1 MIIDLSKLRI
11 LAEAAKLDPY
21 DNLVA
26 NTYGISMP
34 PAKGSEL
41 IAEIE
46 RHREVIAEG
55 CKAESRILLAGLP
68 CAGAAPCR
76 GLDEAEGRKP
86 DYNTHP
92 TTSRNTKAVD
102 RPTQACQENQA

>member
-1 MIIDLSKLRI
+1 MTIDLLKLKA
-11 LAEAAKLDPY
+11 LAEAAKRDLY
-21 DNLVA
+21 DNLA
-26 NTYGISMP
+26 AYEYGMSMS
-34 PAKGSEL
+34 PAMELEL

-46 RHREVIAEG
+46 RHREVNAEG
-55 CKAESRILLAGLP
+55 YKPESSILLAGLP
-68 CAGAAPCR
+68 CADAAPCR
-76 GLDEAEGRKP
+76 SLDEAEGCKP